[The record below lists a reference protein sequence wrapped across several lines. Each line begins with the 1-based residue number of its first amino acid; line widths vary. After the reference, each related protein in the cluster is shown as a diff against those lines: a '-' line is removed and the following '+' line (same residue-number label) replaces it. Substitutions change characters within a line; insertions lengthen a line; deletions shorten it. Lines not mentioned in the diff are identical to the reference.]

1 MELVFD
7 VISTT
12 QSMPGLPT
20 TKTFKKAGGIIGRA
34 EDCDWVIPDR
44 KRVVS
49 GRHAQVSYND
59 GAFFITDTS
68 SNGIIAKDSNAKLPR
83 DQPHRIEHGSVF
95 CLGEFEI
102 RARVIQDPSVFEP
115 AMGLSQPDATS
126 GIIPD
131 DAFLDLDPIHALDQQ
146 ENAYNA
152 GNDLGLVGDFG
163 GEPEE
168 AFHQQDY
175 ARIDMES
182 LLVPELKPAPVAEPE
197 PAPAPQPAPQRMG
210 SQFWDRFSEALGVDL
225 QGLDNDQREALA
237 MNAARLLKQS
247 VGSLQ
252 QSLRTRSDLKSEM
265 RLAQT
270 TVQSA
275 DNNPLKH
282 TTSSGE
288 ALTIML
294 RGGTPGQMPAAHAV
308 SRAYR
313 DLQAHQV
320 ALIAASRAAVKGM
333 LDQLSPDQ
341 LAMRFET
348 ENKSLINTA
357 GGRWRAYTRLH
368 HSMMKDDEWSKKLF
382 ARDFAMA
389 YEEQVRLIAT
399 LNTDLQG

>member
-59 GAFFITDTS
+59 GAFFLTDTS
-68 SNGIIAKDSNAKLPR
+68 SNGIIAKDSNAKLLR

-95 CLGEFEI
+95 SLGEFEI
-102 RARVIQDPSVFEP
+102 RARLIQDPSVYETRVT
-115 AMGLSQPDATS
+115 MPDATAS
-126 GIIPD
+126 IIPD
-131 DAFLDLDPIHALDQQ
+131 DAFLDLDPISALDQQ
-146 ENAYNA
+146 ESAYSS
-152 GNDLGLVGDFG
+152 GSDLGLLGDFG
-163 GEPEE
+163 SEPEE

-182 LLVPELKPAPVAEPE
+182 LLVPELKPAPVMAPE
-197 PAPAPQPAPQRMG
+197 AAPAPQPVQQRMAP
-210 SQFWDRFSEALGVDL
+210 QFWDRFSEALGVDL
-225 QGLDNDQREALA
+225 QGLDDEQREALA
-237 MNAARLLKQS
+237 MNAAKLLRQS
-247 VGSLQ
+247 VSSLQ

-270 TVQSA
+270 TVQGA

-282 TTSSGE
+282 TTGSAE

-333 LDQLSPDQ
+333 LDQLAPDQ